1 MAFNKIKIGLWTAVL
16 ILLAP
21 SVVSCNNAKAG
32 NGSSR
37 FENWINDLL
46 TRQEGSL
53 EKVKDGFTIQG
64 NIKDKPNNLVVLLEV
79 TATGQ
84 QLIDSARTDAKGN
97 FIISGNVTE
106 SVICQLQWDENSLV
120 YLILDN
126 KTQAKVEC
134 SGTGLDVSY
143 ALSGKGIESS
153 SELKQ
158 LVDLNVSYIIKLQ
171 NIENRAR
178 GMANTPEN
186 YAIGQ
191 QLQNEYYQLLGER
204 KRNITTL
211 VLGMKKSPVPYFVIA
226 TQMLEDIEFPMLEH
240 AYQSLKAYA
249 PGGKYMA
256 EMTSKYE
263 KEKVLAIGAVAP
275 DIKLK
280 QPDGTEIAL
289 SSLRGKVV
297 LIDFW
302 ASWCGPCRRENPFN
316 VKMYNDFKD
325 KGFEIFGVSLDS
337 DAGRWKSA
345 IANDSLV
352 WKHVSDLGGWQS
364 APAKMYQVSSI
375 PATYLLDRDGKII
388 AKGLRG
394 ENLSAKLQ
402 EIFAN

>member
-1 MAFNKIKIGLWTAVL
+1 MAFNKLKIGLWTAAL
-16 ILLAP
+16 LLLAP
-21 SVVSCNNAKAG
+21 SVVSCNNATAG
-32 NGSSR
+32 NKSSR

-64 NIKDKPNNLVVLLEV
+64 NIKNKPNNLVVLLEV
-79 TATGQ
+79 TPGGQ
-84 QLIDSARTDAKGN
+84 QLIDSTRTDSKGN
-97 FIISGNVTE
+97 FTISGNIKE
-106 SVICQLQWDENSLV
+106 SVICQLQWDENSV
-120 YLILDN
+120 IYMVVDN

-134 SGTGLDVSY
+134 SGSGLDVSY

-178 GMANTPEN
+178 GLTNSPEN

-191 QLQNEYYQLLGER
+191 QLQKEYYQLLSER
-204 KRNITTL
+204 KTNITNL
-211 VLGMKKSPVPYFVIA
+211 VMGMKKSPVPYFVLVS
-226 TQMLEDIEFPMLEH
+226 QMLDEIEFPLLEH
-240 AYQSLKAYA
+240 AYQSLKAYSPA
-249 PGGKYMA
+249 GKYMA
-256 EMTSKYE
+256 EMTSRYE
-263 KEKVLAIGAVAP
+263 KEKLLAIGAVAP

-280 QPDGTEIAL
+280 QPDGTELAL

-302 ASWCGPCRRENPFN
+302 ASWCGPCRKENPFN
-316 VKMYNDFKD
+316 VKMYNDFKN

-337 DAGRWKSA
+337 EAGRWKSA
-345 IANDSLV
+345 IAKDSLT

-364 APAKMYQVSSI
+364 APAKIYQVSSI
-375 PATYLLDRDGKII
+375 PTTYLIDKEGKII

-394 ENLSAKLQ
+394 ENLYAKLQ
-402 EIFAN
+402 EIFE

>member
-178 GMANTPEN
+178 GLTNSPEN

-191 QLQNEYYQLLGER
+191 QLQKEYYQLLGER

>member
-1 MAFNKIKIGLWTAVL
+1 MSFNKIKIGIWAAAFM
-16 ILLAP
+16 LLTP
-21 SVVSCNNAKAG
+21 SVFSCNNAKAG
-32 NGSSR
+32 NKSSR

-64 NIKDKPNNLVVLLEV
+64 NIKDRPNNLVVLLEV
-79 TATGQ
+79 TASGQ

-97 FIISGNVTE
+97 FTIAGNVTE
-106 SVICQLQWDENSLV
+106 SVICQLQWDESSLI
-120 YLILDN
+120 YLIIDN

-134 SGTGLDVSY
+134 LGSGLDVSY

-178 GMANTPEN
+178 GLTNSPEN

-191 QLQNEYYQLLGER
+191 QLQKEYYQLLGER
-204 KRNITTL
+204 KKNVTNL

-226 TQMLEDIEFPMLEH
+226 TQMLEDIEFPLLEH
-240 AYQSLKAYA
+240 AYQSLKTYS

-316 VKMYNDFKD
+316 VKMYDDFKD

-337 DAGRWKSA
+337 EAGRWKSA

-364 APAKMYQVSSI
+364 APAKIYQVSSI
-375 PATYLLDRDGKII
+375 PATYLLDKDGKII

-394 ENLSAKLQ
+394 ENLYAKLQ
-402 EIFAN
+402 EVFAQ

>member
-1 MAFNKIKIGLWTAVL
+1 MAFHKLKFGLWAA
-16 ILLAP
+16 ILMMLAP
-21 SVVSCNNAKAG
+21 SAVSCNNAKAG
-32 NGSSR
+32 NKASS

-79 TATGQ
+79 TPAGQ
-84 QLIDSARTDAKGN
+84 QLIDSARTDDKGN
-97 FIISGNVTE
+97 FSISGNIKE
-106 SVICQLQWDENSLV
+106 STICQLQWDENSLIYMIV
-120 YLILDN
+120 DN
-126 KTQAKVEC
+126 NTQAKVEC
-134 SGTGLDVSY
+134 SGSGLDVSY

-178 GMANTPEN
+178 GLTNSPEN

-191 QLQNEYYQLLGER
+191 QLQKEYYQLLSER
-204 KRNITTL
+204 KTNITNL
-211 VLGMKKSPVPYFVIA
+211 VMGMKKSPVPYFVLA
-226 TQMLEDIEFPMLEH
+226 TQMLEEIEFPLLEH
-240 AYQSLKAYA
+240 AYLSLKGFS
-249 PGGKYMA
+249 PTGKYMT
-256 EMTSKYE
+256 EMTSRYE
-263 KEKVLAIGAVAP
+263 KEKLLAIGAVAP

-280 QPDGTEIAL
+280 QPDGTELAL
-289 SSLRGKVV
+289 SSLRGNVV

-316 VKMYNDFKD
+316 VKMYNEFKG
-325 KGFEIFGVSLDS
+325 KGFEIYGVSLDS

-345 IANDSLV
+345 ISNDSLA

-364 APAKMYQVSSI
+364 APAKLYQVSSI

-394 ENLSAKLQ
+394 ENLYAKLQ
-402 EIFAN
+402 EVFAN

>member
-1 MAFNKIKIGLWTAVL
+1 MVFNKIKLGVWSAVFL
-16 ILLAP
+16 LLAP
-21 SVVSCNNAKAG
+21 TAVSCNNAKAG
-32 NGSSR
+32 GNSSR
-37 FENWINDLL
+37 FENWINNLL

-64 NIKDKPNNLVVLLEV
+64 NIKNKPNNLVVLLEV
-79 TATGQ
+79 MPGGQ

-97 FIISGNVTE
+97 FTISGNVTE
-106 SVICQLQWDENSLV
+106 SIICQLQWDESSLI
-120 YLILDN
+120 YLIVDN

-134 SGTGLDVSY
+134 SGSGLDVSY

-153 SELKQ
+153 AELKQ
-158 LVDLNVSYIIKLQ
+158 LIDLNASYIIKLQ

-178 GMANTPEN
+178 GLSNTSEN
-186 YAIGQ
+186 YAIGM
-191 QLQNEYYQLLGER
+191 QLQQEYYQLLNER
-204 KRNITTL
+204 KKNITNL
-211 VLGMKKSPVPYFVIA
+211 VLGMKKSPVPYFVLA
-226 TQMLEDIEFPMLEH
+226 TQMLEEVEFPLLEH
-240 AYQSLKAYA
+240 AYQSLKAYS
-249 PGGKYMA
+249 PTGKYTVEMA
-256 EMTSKYE
+256 ARFE
-263 KEKVLAIGAVAP
+263 KEKLLAIGAVAP

-280 QPDGTEIAL
+280 QPDGTELAL

-302 ASWCGPCRRENPFN
+302 ASWCGPCRKENPFN

-337 DAGRWKSA
+337 EAGRWKSA
-345 IANDSLV
+345 ISKDSLT

-364 APAKMYQVSSI
+364 APAKLYQVSSI

-394 ENLSAKLQ
+394 ENLYAKLQ
-402 EIFAN
+402 QVFAQ

>member
-1 MAFNKIKIGLWTAVL
+1 MSFNKIKIGIWAAAFM
-16 ILLAP
+16 LLAP
-21 SVVSCNNAKAG
+21 SVFSCNNAKAG
-32 NGSSR
+32 NKSSR

-64 NIKDKPNNLVVLLEV
+64 NIKDRPNNLVVLLEV
-79 TATGQ
+79 TASGQ

-97 FIISGNVTE
+97 FTIAGNVTE
-106 SVICQLQWDENSLV
+106 SVICQLQWDESSLI
-120 YLILDN
+120 YLIIDN

-134 SGTGLDVSY
+134 LGSGLDVSY

-178 GMANTPEN
+178 GLTNSPEN

-191 QLQNEYYQLLGER
+191 QLQKEYYQLLGER
-204 KRNITTL
+204 KKNVTNL

-226 TQMLEDIEFPMLEH
+226 TQMLEDIEFPLLEH
-240 AYQSLKAYA
+240 AYQSLKAYS

-316 VKMYNDFKD
+316 VKMYDDFKD

-337 DAGRWKSA
+337 EAGRWKSA

-364 APAKMYQVSSI
+364 APAKIYQVSSI
-375 PATYLLDRDGKII
+375 PATYLLDKDGKII

-394 ENLSAKLQ
+394 ENLYAKLQ
-402 EIFAN
+402 EVFAQ

>member
-178 GMANTPEN
+178 GMASTPEN

>member
-364 APAKMYQVSSI
+364 APAKMYQVSSMG
-375 PATYLLDRDGKII
+375 ATYLLDRDGKII

>member
-1 MAFNKIKIGLWTAVL
+1 MAFHKLKFGLWAA
-16 ILLAP
+16 ILMMLAP
-21 SVVSCNNAKAG
+21 SAVSCNNAKAG
-32 NGSSR
+32 NKASS

-79 TATGQ
+79 TPAGQ
-84 QLIDSARTDAKGN
+84 QLIDSARTDDKGN
-97 FIISGNVTE
+97 FSISGNIKE
-106 SVICQLQWDENSLV
+106 STICQLQWDENSLIYMIV
-120 YLILDN
+120 DN

-134 SGTGLDVSY
+134 SGSGLDVSY

-178 GMANTPEN
+178 GLTNSPEN

-191 QLQNEYYQLLGER
+191 QLQKEYYQLLSER
-204 KRNITTL
+204 KTNITNL
-211 VLGMKKSPVPYFVIA
+211 VMGMKKSPVPYFVLA
-226 TQMLEDIEFPMLEH
+226 TQMLEEIEFPLLEH
-240 AYQSLKAYA
+240 AYLSLKGFS
-249 PGGKYMA
+249 PTGKYMT
-256 EMTSKYE
+256 EMTSRYE
-263 KEKVLAIGAVAP
+263 KEKLLAIGAVAP
-275 DIKLK
+275 EIKLK
-280 QPDGTEIAL
+280 QPDGTVLAL
-289 SSLRGKVV
+289 SSLRGNVV

-316 VKMYNDFKD
+316 VKMYNEFKG
-325 KGFEIFGVSLDS
+325 KGFEIYGVSLDS

-345 IANDSLV
+345 ISNDSLA

-364 APAKMYQVSSI
+364 APAKLYQVSSI

-394 ENLSAKLQ
+394 ENLYAKLQ
-402 EIFAN
+402 EVFAN

>member
-1 MAFNKIKIGLWTAVL
+1 MAFNKLKLGLWTAALV
-16 ILLAP
+16 LLAP
-21 SVVSCNNAKAG
+21 AVVSCNNAKAG
-32 NGSSR
+32 NNSSR

-79 TATGQ
+79 TPGGQ
-84 QLIDSARTDAKGN
+84 QLIDSARTDSKGN
-97 FIISGNVTE
+97 FTISGNVTE
-106 SVICQLQWDENSLV
+106 SIICQLQWDESSLIYMIV
-120 YLILDN
+120 NN

-134 SGTGLDVSY
+134 SGSGLDVSY

-178 GMANTPEN
+178 GLSNSPEN
-186 YAIGQ
+186 NVVIE
-191 QLQNEYYQLLGER
+191 QLQKEYYQLISER
-204 KRNITTL
+204 KKNITNL
-211 VLGMKKSPVPYFVIA
+211 VMGMKKSPVPYFVII
-226 TQMLEDIEFPMLEH
+226 TQMLDDVEFPLLEH
-240 AYQSLKAYA
+240 AYQSLKVYS
-249 PGGKYMA
+249 PEGKYTK
-256 EMTSKYE
+256 EMEARYE

-280 QPDGTEIAL
+280 QPDGTELAL

-316 VKMYNDFKD
+316 RKMYADFKD
-325 KGFEIFGVSLDS
+325 NGFEIFGVSLDNEP
-337 DAGRWKSA
+337 GRWKSA
-345 IANDSLV
+345 IAADSLT

-364 APAKMYQVSSI
+364 APAKLYQVTSI
-375 PATYLLDRDGKII
+375 PATYLLDKDGKII

-394 ENLSAKLQ
+394 ENLYAKLQ
-402 EIFAN
+402 EIFAQ

>member
-1 MAFNKIKIGLWTAVL
+1 MLFNRLQLIICILALVL
-16 ILLAP
+16 ISPTIA
-21 SVVSCNNAKAG
+21 SCNNAKAG
-32 NGSSR
+32 NASTR
-37 FENWINDLL
+37 FELWINELL
-46 TRQEGSL
+46 TRREGSL

-64 NIKDKPNNLVVLLEV
+64 NIKNKPNNLVVLLEV
-79 TATGQ
+79 TSGGQ
-84 QLIDSARTDAKGN
+84 QLIDSARTDGSGN
-97 FIISGNVTE
+97 FTITGNVTE
-106 SVICQLQWDENSLV
+106 SIICQLQWDENSLV
-120 YLILDN
+120 YMIIDN

-134 SGTGLDVSY
+134 SGSGLDVSY
-143 ALSGKGIESS
+143 ALSGKGIENS

-158 LVDLNVSYIIKLQ
+158 LVDLNASYIIKLQ

-178 GMANTPEN
+178 GLTNTAEN

-191 QLQNEYYQLLGER
+191 QLQKEYYQLLSER
-204 KRNITTL
+204 KKDITKL
-211 VLGMKKSPVPYFVIA
+211 VLGMKKSPVPYFVLA
-226 TQMLEDIEFPMLEH
+226 TQMLEEIEFPLLEH
-240 AYQSLKAYA
+240 TYLSLKAFS
-249 PGGKYMA
+249 PSSKYMA
-256 EMTSKYE
+256 EMTSRYE
-263 KEKVLAIGAVAP
+263 KEKLLAIGAVAP

-280 QPDGTEIAL
+280 QPDGTELAL

-316 VKMYNDFKD
+316 RKMYADFKD

-345 IANDSLV
+345 IAADSLA

-375 PATYLLDRDGKII
+375 PATYLLDKDGKII

-394 ENLSAKLQ
+394 ENLYAKLQ
-402 EIFAN
+402 EVFAK

>member
-1 MAFNKIKIGLWTAVL
+1 MAFNKLKLGLWTAALV
-16 ILLAP
+16 LLAP
-21 SVVSCNNAKAG
+21 AVVSCNNAKAG
-32 NGSSR
+32 NNSSR
-37 FENWINDLL
+37 FENWINNLL

-79 TATGQ
+79 TPGGQ
-84 QLIDSARTDAKGN
+84 QLIDSARTDSKGN
-97 FIISGNVTE
+97 FTISGNVTE
-106 SVICQLQWDENSLV
+106 SIICQLQWDESSLIYMIV
-120 YLILDN
+120 NN

-134 SGTGLDVSY
+134 SGSGLDVSY

-158 LVDLNVSYIIKLQ
+158 LVDLNASYIIKLQ

-178 GMANTPEN
+178 GLSNSPEN
-186 YAIGQ
+186 NVVIE
-191 QLQNEYYQLLGER
+191 QLQKEYYQLISER
-204 KRNITTL
+204 KKNITNL
-211 VLGMKKSPVPYFVIA
+211 VMGMKKSPVPYFVII
-226 TQMLEDIEFPMLEH
+226 TQMLDDVEFPLLEH
-240 AYQSLKAYA
+240 AYQSLKVYS
-249 PGGKYMA
+249 PEGKYTK
-256 EMTSKYE
+256 EMEARYE

-280 QPDGTEIAL
+280 QPDGTELAL

-316 VKMYNDFKD
+316 RKMYADFKD
-325 KGFEIFGVSLDS
+325 KGFEIFGVSLDNEP
-337 DAGRWKSA
+337 GRWKSA
-345 IANDSLV
+345 IAADSLA

-364 APAKMYQVSSI
+364 APAKLYQVSSI
-375 PATYLLDRDGKII
+375 PATYLLDKDGKII

-394 ENLSAKLQ
+394 ENLYAKLQ
-402 EIFAN
+402 EVLAQ

>member
-1 MAFNKIKIGLWTAVL
+1 MAFNKLKFGFWTAVL
-16 ILLAP
+16 MMLAP
-21 SVVSCNNAKAG
+21 SAVSCNNAKAG
-32 NGSSR
+32 NKGSGI
-37 FENWINDLL
+37 ENWINDLL

-64 NIKDKPNNLVVLLEV
+64 SIKDKPNNLVVLLEV
-79 TATGQ
+79 TPSGQ
-84 QLIDSARTDAKGN
+84 QLIDSARTDDKGN
-97 FIISGNVTE
+97 FTISGNIKE
-106 SVICQLQWDENSLV
+106 SAICQLQWDENSLI
-120 YLILDN
+120 YMIIDN

-134 SGTGLDVSY
+134 SGSGLDVSY

-178 GMANTPEN
+178 GLTNSPEN

-191 QLQNEYYQLLGER
+191 QLQKEYYQLLSER
-204 KRNITTL
+204 KTNITNL
-211 VLGMKKSPVPYFVIA
+211 VMGMKKSPVPYFVLA
-226 TQMLEDIEFPMLEH
+226 TQMLEEIEFPLLEH
-240 AYQSLKAYA
+240 AYLSLKGFS
-249 PGGKYMA
+249 PTGKYMT
-256 EMTSKYE
+256 EMTSRYE
-263 KEKVLAIGAVAP
+263 KEKLLAIGAVAP

-280 QPDGTEIAL
+280 QPDGTELAL

-316 VKMYNDFKD
+316 VKMYNDFKG
-325 KGFEIFGVSLDS
+325 KGFEIYGVSLDS
-337 DAGRWKSA
+337 DASRWKSA
-345 IANDSLV
+345 ISNDSLV

-364 APAKMYQVSSI
+364 SPAKLYQVSSI

-394 ENLSAKLQ
+394 ENLYAKLQ
-402 EIFAN
+402 EVFAN

>member
-134 SGTGLDVSY
+134 SGAGLDVSY

>member
-1 MAFNKIKIGLWTAVL
+1 MAFNKLKFGLWTAVL
-16 ILLAP
+16 IMLAP
-21 SVVSCNNAKAG
+21 SAVSCNNAKAG
-32 NGSSR
+32 NKGSSI
-37 FENWINDLL
+37 ENWINDLL

-64 NIKDKPNNLVVLLEV
+64 SIKDKPNNLVVLLEV
-79 TATGQ
+79 TPSGQ
-84 QLIDSARTDAKGN
+84 QLIDSARTDDKGN
-97 FIISGNVTE
+97 FTISGNIKE
-106 SVICQLQWDENSLV
+106 SAICQLQWDENSLI
-120 YLILDN
+120 YMIIDN

-134 SGTGLDVSY
+134 SGSGLDVSY

-178 GMANTPEN
+178 GLTNSPDN

-191 QLQNEYYQLLGER
+191 QLQKEYYQLLSER
-204 KRNITTL
+204 KTNITNL
-211 VLGMKKSPVPYFVIA
+211 VMGMKKSPVPYFVLA
-226 TQMLEDIEFPMLEH
+226 TQMLEEIEFPLLEH
-240 AYQSLKAYA
+240 AYLSLKGFS
-249 PGGKYMA
+249 PTGKYMT
-256 EMTSKYE
+256 EMTSRYE
-263 KEKVLAIGAVAP
+263 KEKLLAIGAVAP

-280 QPDGTEIAL
+280 QPDGTELAL

-316 VKMYNDFKD
+316 VKMYNDFKG
-325 KGFEIFGVSLDS
+325 KGFEIYGVSLDS
-337 DAGRWKSA
+337 DASRWKSA
-345 IANDSLV
+345 ISNDSLV

-364 APAKMYQVSSI
+364 SPAKLYQVSSI

-394 ENLSAKLQ
+394 ENLYAKLQ
-402 EIFAN
+402 EVFAN

>member
-1 MAFNKIKIGLWTAVL
+1 MVFNKIKLGVWSAVFL
-16 ILLAP
+16 LLAP
-21 SVVSCNNAKAG
+21 TAVSCNNAKAG
-32 NGSSR
+32 GNSSR
-37 FENWINDLL
+37 FENWINNLL

-64 NIKDKPNNLVVLLEV
+64 NIKNKPNNLVVLLEV
-79 TATGQ
+79 MPGGQ

-97 FIISGNVTE
+97 FTISGNVTE
-106 SVICQLQWDENSLV
+106 SIICQLQWDESSLI
-120 YLILDN
+120 YLIVDN

-134 SGTGLDVSY
+134 SGSGLEVSY

-153 SELKQ
+153 AELKQ
-158 LVDLNVSYIIKLQ
+158 LIDLNASYIIKLQ

-178 GMANTPEN
+178 GLSNTSEN
-186 YAIGQ
+186 YAIGM
-191 QLQNEYYQLLGER
+191 QLQQEYYQLLNER
-204 KRNITTL
+204 KKNITNL
-211 VLGMKKSPVPYFVIA
+211 VLGMKKSPVPYFVLA
-226 TQMLEDIEFPMLEH
+226 TQMLEEVEFPLLEH
-240 AYQSLKAYA
+240 AYQSLKAYS
-249 PGGKYMA
+249 PTGKYTVEMA
-256 EMTSKYE
+256 ARFE
-263 KEKVLAIGAVAP
+263 KEKLLAIGAVAP

-280 QPDGTEIAL
+280 QPDGTELAL

-302 ASWCGPCRRENPFN
+302 ASWCGPCRKENPFN

-337 DAGRWKSA
+337 EAGRWKSA
-345 IANDSLV
+345 ISKDSLT

-364 APAKMYQVSSI
+364 APAKLYQVSSI

-394 ENLSAKLQ
+394 ENLYAKLQ
-402 EIFAN
+402 QVFAQ

>member
-1 MAFNKIKIGLWTAVL
+1 MVFNKLKFGLWTAAF
-16 ILLAP
+16 LLFAP
-21 SVVSCNNAKAG
+21 TVVSCNNAKAG
-32 NGSSR
+32 SSSSR

-64 NIKDKPNNLVVLLEV
+64 NIKNKPNNLVVLLEV
-79 TATGQ
+79 MPGGQ

-97 FIISGNVTE
+97 FTISGNVTE
-106 SVICQLQWDENSLV
+106 SIICQLQWDESSLIYMIV
-120 YLILDN
+120 DN

-134 SGTGLDVSY
+134 SGSGMDVSY

-153 SELKQ
+153 AELKQ
-158 LVDLNVSYIIKLQ
+158 LIDLNASYIIKLQ

-178 GMANTPEN
+178 GLSNTSEN
-186 YAIGQ
+186 YAIGM
-191 QLQNEYYQLLGER
+191 QLQQEYYQLLNER
-204 KRNITTL
+204 KKNITNL
-211 VLGMKKSPVPYFVIA
+211 VLGMKKSPVPYFVLA
-226 TQMLEDIEFPMLEH
+226 TQMLDEIEFPLLEH

-249 PGGKYMA
+249 PTGKYTVEMA
-256 EMTSKYE
+256 ARFE
-263 KEKVLAIGAVAP
+263 KEKLLAIGAVAP

-280 QPDGTEIAL
+280 QPDGTELAL

-302 ASWCGPCRRENPFN
+302 ASWCGPCRKENPFN

-337 DAGRWKSA
+337 EAGRWKSA
-345 IANDSLV
+345 IAKDSLT

-364 APAKMYQVSSI
+364 APAKLYQVSSI

-394 ENLSAKLQ
+394 ENLYAKLQ
-402 EIFAN
+402 QVFAQ

>member
-1 MAFNKIKIGLWTAVL
+1 MVFNKIKLGVWSAVFL
-16 ILLAP
+16 LLAP
-21 SVVSCNNAKAG
+21 TAVSCNNAKAG
-32 NGSSR
+32 GSSSR
-37 FENWINDLL
+37 FENWINNLL

-64 NIKDKPNNLVVLLEV
+64 NIKNKPNNLVVLLEV
-79 TATGQ
+79 MPGGQ

-97 FIISGNVTE
+97 FTISGNVTE
-106 SVICQLQWDENSLV
+106 SIICQLQWDESSLI
-120 YLILDN
+120 YLIVDN

-134 SGTGLDVSY
+134 SGSGLDVSY

-153 SELKQ
+153 AELKQ
-158 LVDLNVSYIIKLQ
+158 LIDLNASYIIKLQ

-178 GMANTPEN
+178 GLSNTSEN
-186 YAIGQ
+186 YAIGM
-191 QLQNEYYQLLGER
+191 QLQQEYYQLLNER
-204 KRNITTL
+204 KKNITNL
-211 VLGMKKSPVPYFVIA
+211 VLGMKKSPVPYFVLA
-226 TQMLEDIEFPMLEH
+226 TQMLEEVEFPLLEH
-240 AYQSLKAYA
+240 AYQSLKAYS
-249 PGGKYMA
+249 PTGKYTVEMA
-256 EMTSKYE
+256 ARFE
-263 KEKVLAIGAVAP
+263 KEKLLAIGAVAP

-280 QPDGTEIAL
+280 QPDGTELAL

-302 ASWCGPCRRENPFN
+302 ASWCGPCRKENPFN

-337 DAGRWKSA
+337 EAGRWKSA
-345 IANDSLV
+345 ISKDSLT

-364 APAKMYQVSSI
+364 APAKLYQVSSI

-394 ENLSAKLQ
+394 ENLYAKLQ
-402 EIFAN
+402 QVFAQ